1 MKALLKGTVFS
12 GHPSRTTWGNTIRIL
27 YYNYA
32 LAAKYGYLE
41 GYHCFV
47 AGDDVLEII
56 ESWLIDKHKL
66 AMKESHATVDTKG
79 NYGIGMV
86 LKQCTYSQ
94 TEFTFL
100 SKKGSIN
107 RSN

>member
-1 MKALLKGTVFS
+1 MIQEITPVLAELGYNRYECKEIIRAMTQIDCTIRLRDWRKNKLKTSKKHYIMKALLKGTVFS

-56 ESWLIDKHKL
+56 ES
-66 AMKESHATVDTKG
+66 
-79 NYGIGMV
+79 
-86 LKQCTYSQ
+86 
-94 TEFTFL
+94 
-100 SKKGSIN
+100 
-107 RSN
+107 